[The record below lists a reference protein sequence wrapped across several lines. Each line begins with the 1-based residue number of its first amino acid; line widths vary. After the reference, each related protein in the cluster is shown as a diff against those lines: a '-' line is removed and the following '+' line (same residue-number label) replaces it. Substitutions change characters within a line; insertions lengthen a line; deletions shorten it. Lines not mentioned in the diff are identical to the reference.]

1 MKLQCPMLVVSDLA
15 ASRAFYETLLGQK
28 VILDFGANI
37 TFNGG
42 FALQTEESWLQFI
55 GKPSSVLKKKPHDM
69 ELYFET
75 ESFDSFLQQLGTQT
89 VELVHLVQDMPWGQR
104 LIRFYDPDG
113 HIIEVGESMQTVIC
127 RFLRQ
132 GMSAE
137 EVAQKSQHPIEFVRQ
152 CESLLDQ

>member
-15 ASRAFYETLLGQK
+15 ASRAFYETLLAQE

-89 VELVHLVQDMPWGQR
+89 VELVHPVQDMPWGQR
-104 LIRFYDPDG
+104 LI
-113 HIIEVGESMQTVIC
+113 QTGISSRSEKVC
-127 RFLRQ
+127 RRSSVVFCGRVCPPKKWPRNPSTRLNL
-132 GMSAE
+132 SAS
-137 EVAQKSQHPIEFVRQ
+137 ANP
-152 CESLLDQ
+152 C

>member
-15 ASRAFYETLLGQK
+15 ASRAFYETLLGPV

-89 VELVHLVQDMPWGQR
+89 VELVHPVQDMPWGQR

-127 RFLRQ
+127 RFLQQ

-137 EVAQKSQHPIEFVRQ
+137 EAAQKSLHPLEFVRQ
-152 CESLLDQ
+152 CENLLKK

>member
-42 FALQTEESWLQFI
+42 FSLQTEESWLQFI
-55 GKPSSVLKKKPHDM
+55 GKPSSVLKKKPHDT

-75 ESFDSFLQQLGTQT
+75 ESFDSFLQHLGTQT
-89 VELVHLVQDMPWGQR
+89 VELVHPVQDMPWGQR

-127 RFLRQ
+127 RFCGRVCPPKKWPRNPSTRLNL
-132 GMSAE
+132 SAS
-137 EVAQKSQHPIEFVRQ
+137 ANP
-152 CESLLDQ
+152 C

>member
-15 ASRAFYETLLGQK
+15 ASRVFYETLLEQK

-42 FALQTEESWLQFI
+42 FSLQTEESWLQFI
-55 GKPSSVLKKKPHDM
+55 DKPGSVLKKRPHNM

-75 ESFDSFLQQLGTQT
+75 ESFDSFLQQLGAQT
-89 VELVHLVQDMPWGQR
+89 VELVHPAQTMPWGQR

-132 GMSAE
+132 GMTAQ
-137 EVAQKSQHPIEFVRQ
+137 EVALKSQYPLEFVHQ
-152 CESLLDQ
+152 CESLLKE